1 MYTSC
6 TQLHRVSTSDN
17 MWAVLLPLLVS
28 PLPSQGESVIKHA
41 PPAPIPVITH
51 PTTLDHAGHT
61 PVLTDQKCHVEE
73 VELYAEVCTP
83 TIERDCQKIKV
94 KTQAIHAKEDC
105 VKVVRTVCTESEEL
119 VDNEVCYYVYN
130 KEKQESEATTVKVEY
145 ETKCE
150 EETQKVCPQK
160 QYGHQGYCK
169 TVKNQVCYNV
179 PVVSPDKTSVTV
191 GYPVPEKKC
200 ENKQVKLPKVICD
213 EVEEEK
219 CFQLPFTSEETDT
232 LEKCTTELGHPK
244 CEQTPIKL
252 PRQVCVEKKAYHA
265 PALAYHVPAPAYNV
279 PAPAFHAPNPVHLAP
294 VQFAHAAF
302 SG

>member
-1 MYTSC
+1 MG
-6 TQLHRVSTSDN
+6 
-17 MWAVLLPLLVS
+17 A
-28 PLPSQGESVIKHA
+28 
-41 PPAPIPVITH
+41 
-51 PTTLDHAGHT
+51 
-61 PVLTDQKCHVEE
+61 LTDQKCHIEE

-83 TIERDCQKIKV
+83 TIERDCQKVKV
-94 KTQAIHAKEDC
+94 RAQAISAGEDC

-130 KEKQESEATTVKVEY
+130 KEKEESEAITVKVGY

-150 EETQKVCPQK
+150 EEAQKVCPEK
-160 QYGHQGYCK
+160 QYGYQGYCK

-200 ENKQVKLPKVICD
+200 ENKPVKLPKVKCD

-219 CFQLPFTSEETDT
+219 CFQLPFTSEETET

-252 PRQVCVEKKAYHA
+252 PRQVCVHQKKYAPPAYHA
-265 PALAYHVPAPAYNV
+265 PAPAYHAPAPL
-279 PAPAFHAPNPVHLAP
+279 PLAP
-294 VQFAHAAF
+294 IQFAHAPF